1 MQKERLN
8 FSVNGRTLVYEGY
21 PQNRPN
27 DLMEALAKLEVN
39 DDVVVPTFREN
50 IADHESYQDE
60 QILSMFSSARSLRQQ
75 RKARQQQQQQVSSAD
90 SPQAPPSTQ
99 EVPAPSPSSPALK
112 SGFSQYADPA
122 APSAEANPPAEV
134 KTRIT
139 LQFQGKA
146 FSFNGYPSEK
156 QNAVVHLLVKQRDG
170 LTYESALETFR
181 VNLPEH
187 SNTPDNEI
195 WTLISNAIQA
205 KTGKPPTIA
214 VPGEVPATS
223 TPHADTVG
231 HAENE
236 DEELRNAI
244 NKYNAIPDG
253 EKEEIRG
260 FIRNLLQ
267 NQGDDVVPMASTT
280 PRILGTQA
288 SGMDP
293 GDSVGEASFSHQNPM
308 SGLRTLGKIAI
319 YCQEVG
325 DKANTTRVIYCAP
338 TVSFQEL
345 SSMVDKKF
353 GDGMALSFEE
363 DDDIVEIDDDDVL
376 AMFFDT
382 VRLNEKKVKLLCTK
396 SSTRKAKLAAATAAA
411 NADILTSTE
420 TKEKQSVLEP
430 FSNKELEVVMEKEF
444 TGHSHAVYGCAF
456 SLAGEQFV
464 SCSKDRS
471 VRIWS
476 VLGKSDPL
484 IMKGGHNSLVL
495 ACDFSPLGTRV
506 VSCCAEDR
514 AIKVWNS
521 RTGSKASSL
530 KGHTHKVYC
539 VRYSPTG
546 AYIASAA
553 CDTTVRVWS
562 AETFSKE
569 ATLKGHT
576 EAVFSCEFS
585 NSDGGKYI
593 VSGSDDRLVKIWDWN
608 KGKEEK
614 TLRGH
619 TSTIWSVAFSRN
631 DKYVVSASMGPE
643 LIVWSTETGSIL
655 RRLEN
660 DLSSPIHHAIFSPN
674 DKYILCCSR
683 DGSVRI
689 WRAED
694 GELVERILAHSTIVY
709 HMSINKEQLLTSS
722 LDGTIKLWKVKNLLS

>member
-8 FSVNGRTLVYEGY
+8 FSVNGRTLVYEGF

-27 DLMEALAKLEVN
+27 DLMEALAKLGV
-39 DDVVVPTFREN
+39 DDNIVVPTFREN
-50 IADHESYQDE
+50 IANHESYQDQ
-60 QILSMFSSARSLRQQ
+60 QILSMFSSAKTLRQQ
-75 RKARQQQQQQVSSAD
+75 RKARQQQQQQVSSTD
-90 SPQAPPSTQ
+90 LPQERPPTQ
-99 EVPAPSPSSPALK
+99 EVPVSSPGSPDFK
-112 SGFSQYADPA
+112 SGVSQHADPA
-122 APSAEANPPAEV
+122 LQSEEVAPPAEV

-156 QNAVVHLLVKQRDG
+156 KNAVVHFLVKQRDG
-170 LTYESALETFR
+170 LTYESALETYR
-181 VNLPEH
+181 VNLPEQ
-187 SNTPDNEI
+187 SNIPDDEI
-195 WTLISNAIQA
+195 WSLISNAIQA
-205 KTGKPPTIA
+205 KTGKPPSIA
-214 VPGEVPATS
+214 VPGVKRSSSASDLLPVEHQEA
-223 TPHADTVG
+223 
-231 HAENE
+231 E

-267 NQGDDVVPMASTT
+267 NQSDDVVPLIATT
-280 PRILGTQA
+280 PRYLGTP
-288 SGMDP
+288 GGGRDG
-293 GDSVGEASFSHQNPM
+293 GDSVADASLSQQNQM
-308 SGLRTLGKIAI
+308 NGIRTLSKIAI

-325 DKANTTRVIYCAP
+325 DKTNTTKVIYC
-338 TVSFQEL
+338 TSLISFEEL
-345 SSMVDKKF
+345 SMMVSKKF

-376 AMFFDT
+376 AMFFDSI
-382 VRLNEKKVKLLCTK
+382 RHNDKKAKLLCTK

-420 TKEKQSVLEP
+420 TKEKQSALEP
-430 FSNKELEVVMEKEF
+430 YSNNELEVIMEREF

-456 SLAGEQFV
+456 SLVGEQFV

-476 VLGKSDPL
+476 VDGNSAPI

-521 RTGSKASSL
+521 RTGSKASTL

-643 LIVWSTETGSIL
+643 LIVWSVETGAIL
-655 RRLEN
+655 KRFEN
-660 DLSSPIHHAIFSPN
+660 DLTSPIHHAIFSPN

-689 WRAED
+689 WRSED
-694 GELVERILAHSTIVY
+694 GELVERVVAHSTIVY
-709 HMSINKEQLLTSS
+709 HMSINKEHLLTSS
-722 LDGTIKLWKVKNLLS
+722 LDGTIKLWKIKNLLY